1 MTINFQ
7 KNIWS
12 NIIMREFAK
21 QENFKDIYIYI
32 VTYVRSTV
40 IEEVGVTLLTS
51 GMFLEAY
58 N

>member
-1 MTINFQ
+1 
-7 KNIWS
+7 
-12 NIIMREFAK
+12 MREFAK